1 MATAAGHSPAAL
13 DGREPFGAYLCDG
26 ASAGAFESLAR
37 EQGWKT
43 DRVHRGGIAAAIRAL
58 ATDRSPQILAVD
70 LSESEDPRAD
80 INALA
85 DVCEPGTL
93 VLTVGTLNDVV
104 LYRDLLASGI
114 HDYLLKPL
122 DHQALRDSIA
132 LAQAALTEPAPEPSA
147 QGTPE
152 SCRLIIFTGTR
163 GGAGASMIASA
174 TAWMLAE
181 DYGLRTTLLDLDVKF
196 GTAAMTFDLEP
207 GRGLIDALDNPTRV
221 DSLFVDRAVLKV
233 TDTLGLLGA
242 EAPLGDPVTLE
253 SASLTP
259 LLDEL
264 RGRNDAIIL
273 DLPHDALT
281 EVPIMLADAS
291 DIVVVTELTLAATRD
306 AIRLISFLTDSA
318 PDATLRLVA
327 NKISGAAANEV
338 SRKDFEASVE
348 RRIDCMAPTDTKA
361 VVMAAKQG
369 QSIAQSAPNGKLV
382 SAIRPLARALAGPAA
397 AEPRASFWT
406 RLFRR
411 SS

>member
-1 MATAAGHSPAAL
+1 MTTAAEQATGAL
-13 DGREPFGAYLCDG
+13 DGRNSFGAYMCDS
-26 ASAGAFESLAR
+26 ASVAAFEALAR
-37 EQGWKT
+37 EQGWKAGS
-43 DRVHRGGIAAAIRAL
+43 VHRGGIAGAIRAL
-58 ATDRSPQILAVD
+58 QSGRSPQFLAVD
-70 LSESEDPRAD
+70 LSESGDPRAD

-93 VLTVGTLNDVV
+93 VLTVGMLNDVV

-122 DHQALRDSIA
+122 DQVALRDSVA
-132 LAQAALTEPAPEPSA
+132 LAQAALAGPAPDASA
-147 QGTPE
+147 QAAPD
-152 SCRLIIFTGTR
+152 SCRLIVFTGTR
-163 GGAGASMIASA
+163 GGAGSSMIASA

-196 GTAAMTFDLEP
+196 GTAAMIFDLEP

-264 RGRNDAIIL
+264 RGRNDVIVL

-281 EVPIMLADAS
+281 NVPIMLADAS

-327 NKISGAAANEV
+327 NKTSGAAANEV

-348 RRIDCMAPTDTKA
+348 RRIDCMAPLDAKA
-361 VVMAAKQG
+361 AVMAAKQG
-369 QSIAQSAPNGKLV
+369 QSIAQSTPNGKLV

-397 AEPRASFWT
+397 AEPAVSFWSK
-406 RLFRR
+406 LFRR
-411 SS
+411 TS